1 MNYEEALNLLVKEH
15 KEDRDWTK
23 ESLEAVHL
31 LEECIKKKIEAEE
44 ALKLVSKYGG
54 IEAVKSTC
62 EKQIQKKPDY
72 REVENIY
79 GTAFKRTCA
88 ECGDEVTISEAAR
101 PFENYCRFCGKRLT
115 GTE

>member
-44 ALKLVSKYGG
+44 ALK
-54 IEAVKSTC
+54 
-62 EKQIQKKPDY
+62 
-72 REVENIY
+72 
-79 GTAFKRTCA
+79 
-88 ECGDEVTISEAAR
+88 
-101 PFENYCRFCGKRLT
+101 FEL
-115 GTE
+115 E